1 MRLEVLQGIRRDRS
15 AFHPRGK
22 PWVSVSSYSQ
32 KASPGGGCG
41 TAKKSNSQVS
51 SRLLTC
57 AQDFALSSAISI
69 SPLSPQQRPSSL
81 YPSPTHSYKAFVQ
94 NDTTPAVRQDNQ
106 TLVFQSL
113 KGYFF
118 KTFPEFHKSLELSK
132 AVRSSKEATS
142 TRYSGKSQQLF
153 VDFLGSATLS
163 LSSRTL

>member
-1 MRLEVLQGIRRDRS
+1 MPFIPGESLGYVFPATVRRPPRAGAVVQQRRVTLRFLLASLSVLR
-15 AFHPRGK
+15 
-22 PWVSVSSYSQ
+22 
-32 KASPGGGCG
+32 
-41 TAKKSNSQVS
+41 T
-51 SRLLTC
+51 LL
-57 AQDFALSSAISI
+57 
-69 SPLSPQQRPSSL
+69 SPLPSPSPLFPPHSAPPPP

-142 TRYSGKSQQLF
+142 TRYTGKSQQLF